1 MKTGVA
7 VLLVVLLIGGIVL
20 GYYATKEQSET
31 AVQAQA
37 KAQAEAQ
44 KKRSLRGSGTQYI
57 SFESLDHKEQGET
70 AFDRAVLYLAD
81 AAPAPLVNRVYQ
93 GGYRPANTPSV
104 IVVKEEEKQWSGV
117 VLVPTE
123 AVVSRAYTSLVE
135 IPRIEAHPQLDKR
148 MRVWA
153 RVVNPTG
160 EILRVGVTCSFR
172 STGELDPY
180 SRGFEPMV
188 LPPGRYRDVAFI
200 SPVANVESYTILIK
214 RY

>member
-1 MKTGVA
+1 MKAGA
-7 VLLVVLLIGGIVL
+7 AALLIVLLVGGIVL
-20 GYYATKEQSET
+20 GYYATKEQAET
-31 AVQAQA
+31 VAQTE
-37 KAQAEAQ
+37 AEAK
-44 KKRSLRGSGTQYI
+44 KKRTLRGSGTQFI

-70 AFDRAVLYLAD
+70 AFDRSVLYLAD

-93 GGYRPANTPSV
+93 GGYRPVNSPTV
-104 IVVKEEEKQWSGV
+104 LVVKDEEKQWSGV

-123 AVVSRAYTSLVE
+123 AVVSRAYTALVE

-153 RVVNPTG
+153 RVVNPTA
-160 EILRVGVTCSFR
+160 EVLRVGVTCSFR
-172 STGELDPY
+172 SAGELDPY
-180 SRGFEPMV
+180 SRGFEPML

>member
-1 MKTGVA
+1 MF
-7 VLLVVLLIGGIVL
+7 
-20 GYYATKEQSET
+20 Q
-31 AVQAQA
+31 
-37 KAQAEAQ
+37 
-44 KKRSLRGSGTQYI
+44 RSLFLFLVLAALSVTVAQD
-57 SFESLDHKEQGET
+57 SVKEPEAPT
-70 AFDRAVLYLAD
+70 EDRVGFPKDYA
-81 AAPAPLVNRVYQ
+81 RTYQ
-93 GGYRPANTPSV
+93 ILRT
-104 IVVKEEEKQWSGV
+104 VVKEEEKQWSGV

-153 RVVNPTG
+153 RVVNPTN

-172 STGELDPY
+172 SSGELDPY

-200 SPVANVESYTILIK
+200 SPSANVESYTILVK
-214 RY
+214 RF

>member
-1 MKTGVA
+1 MKAGAA

-20 GYYATKEQSET
+20 GYYATKEQAET
-31 AVQAQA
+31 V
-37 KAQAEAQ
+37 AQAEVEAQ
-44 KKRSLRGSGTQYI
+44 KRRTLRGSGTQFI
-57 SFESLDHKEQGET
+57 SFESLDHKEQSET
-70 AFDRAVLYLAD
+70 AFDRSVLYLAD

-93 GGYRPANTPSV
+93 GGYRPANQPTV
-104 IVVKEEEKQWSGV
+104 LVVKEEEKQWSGV

-123 AVVSRAYTSLVE
+123 AVVSRAYTALVE

-153 RVVNPTG
+153 RVVNPTN

-172 STGELDPY
+172 SIGELDPY
-180 SRGFEPMV
+180 SRGFEPML

-200 SPVANVESYTILIK
+200 SPAANDESYTILIK

>member
-1 MKTGVA
+1 MKAGAA
-7 VLLVVLLIGGIVL
+7 VLLIVLLIGGVVL
-20 GYYATKEQSET
+20 GYYATKEQAET
-31 AVQAQA
+31 VAQA
-37 KAQAEAQ
+37 EAEAQ
-44 KKRSLRGSGTQYI
+44 KKRTLRGSGTQFI

-70 AFDRAVLYLAD
+70 AFDRSVLYLAD

-93 GGYRPANTPSV
+93 GGYRPVNQPTV
-104 IVVKEEEKQWSGV
+104 LVVKEEERQWSGV

-153 RVVNPTG
+153 RVVNPTD
-160 EILRVGVTCSFR
+160 EVLRVGVTCSFR
-172 STGELDPY
+172 SAGELDPY
-180 SRGFEPMV
+180 SRGFEPML

-200 SPVANVESYTILIK
+200 SPAANVESYTILIK